1 MYNILHQHS
10 CLVVNKV
17 CVCVCVCV
25 LRARGEGVLLSIY
38 LFFYGGGGTHWK
50 YHTTFIYLFCF
61 FTKKLF
67 SVKIAATAVVT
78 HLRDN
83 YNTHLQTN
91 FLYTCTCKL
100 SQTNLMENIHVP
112 FSATHPYAPH
122 SRHHFLFF
130 FAQYAWQVYLEF
142 SEFFV
147 SFLNLQILCVLD
159 SDVFSYQSSKLG
171 VKRGC
176 FSPLSHCVFLFIS
189 CLCYVLCSVLTVK
202 LIS

>member
-38 LFFYGGGGTHWK
+38 LFFLRGGTHWK
-50 YHTTFIYLFCF
+50 YHTTFICLFCF

-130 FAQYAWQVYLEF
+130 FSLSTPGKCTWNL
-142 SEFFV
+142 V
-147 SFLNLQILCVLD
+147 SFLNSQILCILD
-159 SDVFSYQSSKLG
+159 SDVFSYYSSMLSM
-171 VKRGC
+171 KRGC
-176 FSPLSHCVFLFIS
+176 FSP
-189 CLCYVLCSVLTVK
+189 
-202 LIS
+202 